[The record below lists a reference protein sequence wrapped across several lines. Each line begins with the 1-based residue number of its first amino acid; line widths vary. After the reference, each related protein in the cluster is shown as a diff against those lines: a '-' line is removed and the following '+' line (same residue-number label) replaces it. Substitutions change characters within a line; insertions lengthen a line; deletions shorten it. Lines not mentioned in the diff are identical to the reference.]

1 MTSTDSIILQDYG
14 VTRIAWHGAWHSTMW
29 SEYAVPQVHSC
40 PRHDWMRLRER
51 LRALLEAASP
61 RFKTRLST
69 DWNKTR
75 NLAGIIRSANS
86 QPASRTVLSRK
97 TTFLQRSAFVQVL
110 LLHHGF
116 RTWLP
121 LVCVVILPALR
132 LSWPTVTVV
141 SEGRVLI
148 SSRDWSWVH
157 VEKRAPRFV
166 P

>member
-14 VTRIAWHGAWHSTMW
+14 MTRIAWHGAWHSTMW

-86 QPASRTVLSRK
+86 QPAGRTVLGRK
-97 TTFLQRSAFVQVL
+97 TTFLQSKRLRPRSPVAPWFPHMAAVS
-110 LLHHGF
+110 
-116 RTWLP
+116 
-121 LVCVVILPALR
+121 VCSYPASASLKLANR
-132 LSWPTVTVV
+132 HS
-141 SEGRVLI
+141 GIRG
-148 SSRDWSWVH
+148 
-157 VEKRAPRFV
+157 
-166 P
+166 